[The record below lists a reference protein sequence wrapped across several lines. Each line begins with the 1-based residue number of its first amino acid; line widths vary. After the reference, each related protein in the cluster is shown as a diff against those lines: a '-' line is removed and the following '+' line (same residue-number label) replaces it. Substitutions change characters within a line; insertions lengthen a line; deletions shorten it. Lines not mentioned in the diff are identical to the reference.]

1 MADPELTKQIHEAM
15 PLCATLGIDVDEFNA
30 DRVVM
35 GVEFDERLCTSG
47 GLLHGGLVMAMADAA
62 GAACAAL
69 HLPEGAAGHTTIE
82 SKTNFLGGV
91 REGRV
96 VATSRVLHKGSTMVV
111 VETDVRRAV
120 DDRLVAKVTQT
131 QLVLRAR

>member
-1 MADPELTKQIHEAM
+1 MPNAELTKQIHEAM
-15 PLCATLGIDVDEFNA
+15 PLCATLGMEVDEFNA
-30 DRVVM
+30 ERVVM
-35 GVEFDERLCTSG
+35 GVDFDERLCTSG
-47 GLLHGGLVMAMADAA
+47 NLLHGGLIMAMADAA

-69 HLPEGAAGHTTIE
+69 HLPEGAGGHTTVE

-111 VETDVRRAV
+111 VETEVRRA
-120 DDRLVAKVTQT
+120 DQRLVAKVTQT